1 MLCANCGAIVQ
12 ILFAFCPSCGSNNLR
27 NIHGKDMDELL
38 RYYFQ
43 KGFSY
48 KNILLFLSKYHDTE
62 MCMRTLQQRLHYLG
76 LKRRNVLYN
85 IQEVR
90 REIINNL
97 NGPGCSGG
105 YRSHWHS
112 LRLKGIQVPRR
123 VVEELCR
130 ELDPA
135 GCQERKTHRLKR
147 REYRNPGPNF
157 AWHTDGYDKLK
168 PYGFPIHGCID
179 GFSRKVIWLK
189 VSRTNNDPAVIAG
202 FYLEAVEELGGC
214 PVILRTDT
222 GTENTVIAAVQSY
235 LRCDGQDEHAGAKAH
250 VYGSSHSNQRIECW
264 WSSFRK
270 LRSNWWMNFFKDLVD
285 RGAELSTSN
294 VLQMECLW
302 FSFSPLIQ
310 KELDEVCRHWNSHY
324 IRKSRHDTVA
334 GRPDELFYLPECV
347 DAENQLQAIG
357 NAKFQDMFQYCHDY
371 QEEYLYQEYFRTIAT
386 HGQFEEPNSWQ
397 EALDLYRQLLAIAI

>member
-1 MLCANCGAIVQ
+1 MLCAGCGAIVQ

-62 MCMRTLQQRLHYLG
+62 MCMRTLQQRLHDMG

-105 YRSHWHS
+105 YRSHWYS
-112 LRLKGIQVPRR
+112 LRLKGIEVPRR

-135 GCQERKTHRLKR
+135 GCQERKTHLLKR

-157 AWHTDGYDKLK
+157 AWHRDGYDKLK

-179 GFSRKVIWLK
+179 GFSQRVIWLK

-235 LRCDGQDEHAGAKAH
+235 LRCDGQDEHPGAKAH
-250 VYGSSHSNQRIECW
+250 VYGSSHSNQRIECS

-270 LRSNWWMNFFKDLVD
+270 SRSNCWMNFFKGLVD
-285 RGAELSTSN
+285 KGELSASN

-310 KELDEVCRHWNSHY
+310 KELDEVRRHWNSHY

-347 DAENQLQAIG
+347 DAKNQLQAIG
-357 NAKFQDMFQYCHDY
+357 NAKFQDMFQYCIDY

-397 EALDLYRQLLAIAI
+397 EALDL

>member
-1 MLCANCGAIVQ
+1 
-12 ILFAFCPSCGSNNLR
+12 
-27 NIHGKDMDELL
+27 
-38 RYYFQ
+38 
-43 KGFSY
+43 
-48 KNILLFLSKYHDTE
+48 
-62 MCMRTLQQRLHYLG
+62 MRTLQQRLHDMG
-76 LKRRNVLYN
+76 LKRRNVSYDV
-85 IQEVR
+85 QEVR
-90 REIINNL
+90 REIMKNL
-97 NGPGCSGG
+97 NGPRCSGG
-105 YRSHWHS
+105 YRSHWHT

-135 GCQERKTHRLKR
+135 GCQERKAHRLKR

-179 GFSRKVIWLK
+179 GFSRRVIWLK

-202 FYLEAVEELGGC
+202 FYLEAVEMEGGC

-235 LRCDGQDEHAGAKAH
+235 FRCDGQDEHAGAKAH

-270 LRSNWWMNFFKDLVD
+270 SRSNWWINFFKDMVD
-285 RGAELSTSN
+285 RGELSTSN
-294 VLQMECLW
+294 ILQMECLW
-302 FSFSPLIQ
+302 FSFSGVIQ
-310 KELDEVCRHWNSHY
+310 KELNEVCEHWNSHY

-334 GRPDELFYLPECV
+334 GRPDELYFLPECLN
-347 DAENQLQAIG
+347 AEDQLQSVG
-357 NAKFQDMFQYCHDY
+357 SDKFQDMFQYCHEY
-371 QEEYLYQEYFRTIAT
+371 QEQDLYQDYFKTISSL
-386 HGQFEEPNSWQ
+386 GQFGEPNEWQ
-397 EALDLYRQLLAIAI
+397 EALNLYRQLLVLAI

>member
-1 MLCANCGAIVQ
+1 MEKIWTN
-12 ILFAFCPSCGSNNLR
+12 
-27 NIHGKDMDELL
+27 
-38 RYYFQ
+38 
-43 KGFSY
+43 
-48 KNILLFLSKYHDTE
+48 
-62 MCMRTLQQRLHYLG
+62 YLG
-76 LKRRNVLYN
+76 TIFKRGFHTRTFCCFYLSIMTQKCVCELFNNDCITLKRRNVLYN

-179 GFSRKVIWLK
+179 GFSRRVIWLK

-235 LRCDGQDEHAGAKAH
+235 LRCDGQDEHACAKAH
-250 VYGSSHSNQRIECW
+250 VYGSSHLNQRIECW
-264 WSSFRK
+264 WLSFRK
-270 LRSNWWMNFFKDLVD
+270 SCSNWWMNFFKDLVD
-285 RGAELSTSN
+285 RGELSTSN

-334 GRPDELFYLPECV
+334 GRPDELFYLPECI